1 MGGNQMGSMGSMG
14 SMGQMG
20 GNDRG
25 VDMASASYR
34 QMNPHQNPFVQGQHQ
49 DSLPP
54 PAFKGRNA
62 LPLPPSYDFDQGPLG
77 NSPQF
82 PLPPKDIPIDTSG
95 FRDESATPNYVPRA
109 SGVDNFV
116 AEQEERLRAVKQSE
130 AAKRAINQKFDW
142 VAELQIPIIVALLYF
157 VFQSEIITTIMS
169 RYLKFA
175 ELFTETGAL
184 NLRGIAVKSV
194 AFGAAYYSATKAIA
208 MME

>member
-1 MGGNQMGSMGSMG
+1 
-14 SMGQMG
+14 MG

-25 VDMASASYR
+25 LDMASASYR
-34 QMNPHQNPFVQGQHQ
+34 QMNPHQNPFIQGQHQ

-62 LPLPPSYDFDQGPLG
+62 LPPQPIPPSYDFDQGPLG

-82 PLPPKDIPIDTSG
+82 PLPPKDIPIDMSG

-109 SGVDNFV
+109 SGMDNFV
-116 AEQEERLRAVKQSE
+116 ADQEERLRAAKQSE
-130 AAKRAINQKFDW
+130 AAKRAINPKFDW